1 MLLHH
6 RRRNRGS
13 LERSACSV
21 NQVRRGFLGRLWLA
35 AGDHRREIDLLGRV
49 LAAQMRAEPAA
60 LGVDYDRFGVG
71 FNAAAKPVRL
81 RFSKSAIAAALEK
94 VTYDGGTQLGA
105 VGPLPNAKTP
115 DLYLLFTDE
124 RSNFGRTE
132 PARMDAPLDVFST
145 STTDGHEPLRLL
157 AEGNGGHYFALSRH
171 TDSEILARLAHPRA
185 GSSSRRPSRAAKP
198 KTSIR
203 DCLCLRRGDS
213 SSRASWRPTRPRSP
227 CATVCPTAKRWRNRS
242 RFPQPTPSKAPC
254 FAAFGHR
261 SNWPS

>member
-1 MLLHH
+1 M
-6 RRRNRGS
+6 
-13 LERSACSV
+13 
-21 NQVRRGFLGRLWLA
+21 
-35 AGDHRREIDLLGRV
+35 
-49 LAAQMRAEPAA
+49 LAAQILANPPHSGSIMIDLVLVR
-60 LGVDYDRFGVG
+60 
-71 FNAAAKPVRL
+71 NAAAKPVRL

-115 DLYLLFTDE
+115 NLYLLFTDE

-171 TDSEILARLAHPRA
+171 TDSEILARLAHPRWVFL
-185 GSSSRRPSRAAKP
+185 S
-198 KTSIR
+198 
-203 DCLCLRRGDS
+203 
-213 SSRASWRPTRPRSP
+213 
-227 CATVCPTAKRWRNRS
+227 ATVKGGEAKDLYPRLPLPSAGRLVLAGKLAADEATVTLRTRCPTAKRWRNRS